1 MVIGYFL
8 SFKSS
13 NYILKYRKCK
23 DIWRISFQ
31 ITFAKVLNFGKGKKR
46 EVITIFKIAH
56 LA

>member
-46 EVITIFKIAH
+46 EVITILKIAH